1 MATRPPI
8 LPYPPDADPLSGD
21 PTLIRASIDQ
31 RMPFRTEN
39 AQEADAVLTEEQAK
53 RQEIDAFIT
62 LARDRWS
69 AINQHESDIR
79 TKEQDDLA
87 FFASDQWPTEIKAQR
102 TAEKRPCLTINRLPG
117 FVRQITNEMRD
128 GRPGIR
134 VEPVD
139 NFGDKDKAEAIE
151 GVIQHI
157 EANSDADVAYARAAD
172 GQVRIGRG
180 YFRVVPEYASDDSF
194 EQELCIKS
202 IRNPFSVYFDHASQE
217 LDGSDARYAFIVAD
231 LPLTEYDARYG
242 KETRHG
248 LDAWM
253 GGDSGGDDWKPE
265 GKIRIAEYYCFV
277 PTQKTIHLLSN
288 GYILDDETL
297 QNPAVQAE
305 LTAIQVPLTPV
316 RSRQV
321 EGHQLTWALINGAE
335 ILEGKPDKT
344 AGREMPG
351 RWIPIFPVYGEEID
365 INGRVEY
372 RGIIRDA
379 TGAQQMSN
387 FWKSSM
393 TETVALAPKAPF
405 IAEEGQIEGREGEWD
420 QANVKNFSVLK
431 YKGKAV
437 DGHLLPPPQRNTA
450 EPPIQAMAMLSMQ
463 AENDLRATSGFSY
476 DVGAAEKRVEQS
488 GRAILARQKQGE
500 TGNSHFSAHL
510 AVALRHAGRV
520 LIDLLPHYYDTP
532 RIKRILGRDGQ
543 PKTIVMHAGNPEQAQ
558 ALAQAQNLAETS
570 IYDLSVGR
578 YDVRV
583 MAGVSYASQ
592 RQEDRELM
600 VNALQTNPQLMQ
612 LIGDLFFASMD
623 SPIAE
628 RIAKR
633 LKKALPPGVQD
644 EDQKPGQVPPEVQQQ
659 LQQAGQMID
668 QLTKTLNDLQ
678 DGIETKAMELAS
690 RERIA
695 QIQAETQMTIEQ
707 AKIASTQALATIQAH
722 TQQQV
727 AAQKVAVDVHKT
739 ERQVE
744 SAAAQGDAQ
753 RGSDHALA
761 LLQARM
767 QSIEQMIKIDMARL
781 QVATQAS
788 ATPPSPASAPPAGA
802 APALAPPPS
811 PDGSFPAPVSTAPPV
826 PVG

>member
-1 MATRPPI
+1 MATRPPSI
-8 LPYPPDADPLSGD
+8 PAAPDAEPYGQPGTVS
-21 PTLIRASIDQ
+21 ASIEG
-31 RMPFRTEN
+31 RIPFRTEN
-39 AQEADAVLTEEQAK
+39 ERDSGRRAHRGAGVAKAVE
-53 RQEIDAFIT
+53 AFIT
-62 LARDRWS
+62 LARDRWNS
-69 AINQHESDIR
+69 INQHESDIR

-87 FFASDQWPTEIKAQR
+87 FFASDQWPNEIKAQR
-102 TAEKRPCLTINRLPG
+102 VADKRPCLTINRLPG

-180 YFRVVPEYASDDSF
+180 YFRVVPEYASDESF

-217 LDGSDARYAFIVAD
+217 LDGSDARYAFIVED
-231 LPLTEYDARYG
+231 IPLTEYDARYG
-242 KETRHG
+242 ADTRRS
-248 LDAWM
+248 LDSWM
-253 GGDSGGDDWKPE
+253 GGDSGGYDWKPE
-265 GKIRIAEYYCFV
+265 GKIKVAEYYCFV
-277 PTQKTIHLLSN
+277 PKKKLIHQLQN
-288 GYILDDETL
+288 GWILDDETL
-297 QNPAVQAE
+297 QNPEIQAKLAE
-305 LTAIQVPLTPV
+305 IQVPPTPV
-316 RSRQV
+316 QSRDV
-321 EGHQLTWALINGAE
+321 EGRQLTWALINGAE
-335 ILEGKPDKT
+335 ILEGNADKT

-351 RWIPIFPVYGEEID
+351 RWIPIFPVLGEEID

-476 DVGAAEKRVEQS
+476 DVGASEKRVEQS

-520 LIDLLPHYYDTP
+520 IIDLLPHYYSAP
-532 RIKRILGRDGQ
+532 RIKRILGRDGN
-543 PKTIVMHAGNPEQAQ
+543 PKTIVMHAGSPEEAM

-570 IYDLSVGR
+570 VFDLSVGR

-612 LIGDLFFASMD
+612 LIGDLFFKTMD

-633 LKKALPPGVQD
+633 LQKALPPGLND
-644 EDQKPGQVPPEVQQQ
+644 EEQKPGQVPPEAQAQ
-659 LQQAGQMID
+659 LQKAGELID
-668 QLTKTLNDLQ
+668 ALTKTVNELQ
-678 DGIETKAMELAS
+678 DGIESKAMELAS
-690 RERIA
+690 KERIA

-707 AKIASTQALATIQAH
+707 AKIASEQALATMQAN
-722 TQQQV
+722 TQQQLASQKT
-727 AAQKVAVDVHKT
+727 AADLAKT
-739 ERQVE
+739 DRQVE
-744 SAAAQGDAQ
+744 SAAAEGAAQ
-753 RGSDHALA
+753 RGSDQALA

-767 QSIEQMIKIDMARL
+767 QSIEQMIQIDMARL
-781 QVATQAS
+781 QAAAQTPATSQGQS
-788 ATPPSPASAPPAGA
+788 PSPAEAV
-802 APALAPPPS
+802 PALAPPS
-811 PDGSFPAPVSTAPPV
+811 SLDGSLPAPVTAPPV